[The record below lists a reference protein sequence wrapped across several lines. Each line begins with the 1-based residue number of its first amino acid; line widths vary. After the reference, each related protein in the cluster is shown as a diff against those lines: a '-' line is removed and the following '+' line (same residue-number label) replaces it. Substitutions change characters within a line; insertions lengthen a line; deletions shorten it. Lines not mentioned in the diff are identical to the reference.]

1 MAGLPT
7 ITDYPLPTADSL
19 PPNTVEW
26 IADPGRCVLLFHDMQ
41 NYFLNALPTPL
52 RSELVHNAALLR
64 KRCVEL
70 GVPIAYTA
78 QPARMTWR
86 ERGLLQDFWGPGIRD
101 ESEDF
106 AVVAELAP
114 APGDWLFT
122 KWRYSAFFRSDLRER
137 MWESGR
143 DQLILSGVYA
153 HVGVLMTAVDA
164 FTQDIRPFLVADAI
178 ADFSEAD
185 HRLALDYA
193 ARRCGM
199 VVCSDEVFG

>member
-1 MAGLPT
+1 MADLPT
-7 ITDYPLPTADSL
+7 ITDYPLPTADTL
-19 PPNTVEW
+19 PANTVEW
-26 IADPGRCVLLFHDMQ
+26 TADPGRCVLLFHDMQ
-41 NYFLNALPTPL
+41 NYFLNALPQPL

-70 GVPIAYTA
+70 GVPVAYTA

-86 ERGLLQDFWGPGIRD
+86 ERGLLRDFWGPGIRS

-164 FTQDIRPFLVADAI
+164 FTQDI
-178 ADFSEAD
+178 
-185 HRLALDYA
+185 
-193 ARRCGM
+193 
-199 VVCSDEVFG
+199 